1 MPHSKENS
9 LFCVIYIG
17 SHALNMR
24 IVEVINGSIS
34 VIEQLRKP
42 IWLGR
47 DSFAMGKISYDSVV
61 EVCDILLGFKRKLQE
76 YSIKKYQII
85 ATSALREASN
95 KAYIIEQ
102 IRIRTGFEV
111 NVLDNSEERFL
122 NLKALGIMMDG
133 FSEIK
138 NQGTVIVDIGFG
150 SVQVSVYLK
159 GMLNMSYNVKL
170 GSLRVR
176 EVLSDI
182 EGKTINFHKIL
193 EEYIAGTIDGLS
205 IHKEQNI
212 SKNFIAVGGEIRL
225 ISSICHKKNKYA
237 NDNYIYKKEF
247 EALYNEILYKSPKV
261 IAKDYGIS
269 EDSAEILLPS
279 MMMFK
284 KFLDITSSNIIFCPS
299 VTLIDGIILD
309 MTGINRQTGNDE
321 VFEKDILDNAI
332 FIAQRYR
339 YNKAHSEDVEKKA
352 LLLFDKLSG
361 LLGFGV
367 RERFLLQ
374 LAAILHDIGKYVDL
388 NLHYIHSYDLI
399 KASNI
404 LGLSS
409 RELEIVANIA
419 RYHSTVVPNPEDY
432 NFKAL
437 DVKDKIKVSKL
448 SAILRLADALD
459 RSHKQKIKDLKIFLE
474 EDGVKFVLNTSQDIL
489 LEEWSFEKKAEFFKE
504 VFGITPYL
512 KYRRLIGNEER

>member
-9 LFCVIYIG
+9 LFSVIYIG

-24 IVEVINGSIS
+24 IVEAENGFIS
-34 VIEQLRKP
+34 TIEQLRKP

-47 DSFAMGKISYDSVV
+47 DTFAMGKISYDSVA
-61 EVCDILLGFKRKLQE
+61 EVCDILLGFKKKLQE
-76 YSIKKYQII
+76 YSICNYKII

-95 KAYIIEQ
+95 RAYIIEQ
-102 IRIRTGFEV
+102 IRLRTGFAV
-111 NVLDNSEERFL
+111 NVLDNSEERFIS
-122 NLKALGIMMDG
+122 LKALGIMMEG

-150 SVQVSVYLK
+150 SVQVSIYLK
-159 GMLNMSYNVKL
+159 GKLNVSYNIRL

-182 EGKTINFHKIL
+182 EGKTINYHKIL
-193 EEYIAGTIDGLS
+193 EEYIASNIDGLT
-205 IHKEQNI
+205 IHKVQNI
-212 SKNFIAVGGEIRL
+212 SKNFIALGGEIRL
-225 ISSICHKKNKYA
+225 ISSICRKKNKDT
-237 NDNYIYKKEF
+237 NDNYINKKDF
-247 EALYNEILYKSPKV
+247 EDLYNELLYKSPKM

-269 EDSAEILLPS
+269 EDSAEILLPA

-284 KFLDITSSNIIFCPS
+284 KFLDITSSEIIYSPS
-299 VTLIDGIILD
+299 VSLIDGIILD
-309 MTGINRQTGNDE
+309 MTGVNKQNGNDE

-339 YNKAHSEDVEKKA
+339 YNRAHSEDVEKKA
-352 LLLFDKLSG
+352 LLLFDKLNRLHG
-361 LLGFGV
+361 LGL

-374 LAAILHDIGKYVDL
+374 LAAVFHDIGKYVDL
-388 NLHYIHSYDLI
+388 NLHHVHSYDLI

-409 RELEIVANIA
+409 GELEIVANVA
-419 RYHSTVVPNPEDY
+419 RYHSTYIPSMEDY
-432 NFKAL
+432 NYKSL
-437 DVKDKIKVSKL
+437 DLTDRIQVSKL

-459 RSHKQKIKDLKIFLE
+459 RSHKQKINDIKIVLE
-474 EDGVKFVLNTSQDIL
+474 DDGVKFVINTSQDIL
-489 LEEWSFEKKAEFFKE
+489 LEQWSFEKKADFFKE
-504 VFGITPYL
+504 VYGITPYL

>member
-1 MPHSKENS
+1 MAESKKNS

-17 SHALNMR
+17 SHALNMC
-24 IVEVINGSIS
+24 IVEVKNGSIS
-34 VIEQLRKP
+34 IIEQLRKP

-76 YSIKKYQII
+76 YSINRYQTI

-95 KAYIIEQ
+95 RAYIIEQ
-102 IRIRTGFEV
+102 IRIRTGFDV

-159 GMLNMSYNVKL
+159 GKLNMSHNIKL

-176 EVLSDI
+176 EVLADV
-182 EGKTINFHKIL
+182 EDKTINFHKIL

-205 IHKEQNI
+205 IHKKQNI
-212 SKNFIAVGGEIRL
+212 SKNFIAIGGEIRL
-225 ISSICHKKNKYA
+225 ISSICRKKNINT
-237 NDNYIYKKEF
+237 NDSYLYKKDF
-247 EALYNEILYKSPKV
+247 EDLYNEILYKSPKV

-284 KFLDITSSNIIFCPS
+284 KFLDITSSDIIYSPS

-309 MTGINRQTGNDE
+309 MAGINKQTGNDTI
-321 VFEKDILDNAI
+321 FEKDILDNAV

-352 LLLFDKLSG
+352 LLIFDKLNE
-361 LLGFGV
+361 LLEFGS

-374 LAAILHDIGKYVDL
+374 IAAILHDIGKYIDL
-388 NLHYIHSYDLI
+388 NLHYVHSYDLI

-404 LGLSS
+404 IGLSS
-409 RELEIVANIA
+409 KELEIVANVA
-419 RYHSTVVPNPEDY
+419 RYHSSVIPSKEDGNY
-432 NFKAL
+432 NLL
-437 DVKDKIKVSKL
+437 DFQDKIKVSKL
-448 SAILRLADALD
+448 SAIIRLADALD
-459 RSHKQKIKDLKIFLE
+459 RSHKQKIDDLNIFLE
-474 EDGVKFVLNTSQDIL
+474 DDALKFSISTSQDIL

-512 KYRRLIGNEER
+512 KYRRLIGNEKR